1 MKKTKNKAWE
11 EVNKGMKLYTVLKM
25 GGDFKILNF
34 FRMKLRL
41 LSRRA
46 FTKLCGRTF
55 FGKIFF
61 YRVVKKKKKLV
72 VHSLGVF
79 QSFWQ
84 EWNFSA
90 YGNWFWTKYVKIF
103 CYRVQKCNFQGM
115 LLLFFWAVSL
125 SLQKL
130 FGILLMVV
138 VKFVKFLQK
147 LMVVMCGSSALP
159 VPVMQRWETITGHR
173 ILERYGMT
181 EFVMALSA
189 LGGIFGKYGGTAT
202 VQFLGQFG
210 FMADMQQFDFG
221 LPGFFGMDL
230 DMTALGDEEVIFKPV
245 FELNLLKKRNI
256 LSCLYIYKWKQINDC
271 IHKSSKITVTEDT
284 PQPLFTCT
292 LGMIFAYLVPK
303 VCISLIA
310 RPETLELLLQ
320 FAELE
325 LQVAALYAHRCCLRF
340 WTILPLISFLLMA
353 VAWLLG
359 CCLAVAWL
367 LGCGFERGT
376 PGPILVSFH
385 SLNFLRLRFVIK
397 ENVVMRMAL

>member
-34 FRMKLRL
+34 FR
-41 LSRRA
+41 
-46 FTKLCGRTF
+46 
-55 FGKIFF
+55 
-61 YRVVKKKKKLV
+61 
-72 VHSLGVF
+72 
-79 QSFWQ
+79 
-84 EWNFSA
+84 
-90 YGNWFWTKYVKIF
+90 
-103 CYRVQKCNFQGM
+103 
-115 LLLFFWAVSL
+115 
-125 SLQKL
+125 
-130 FGILLMVV
+130 
-138 VKFVKFLQK
+138 
-147 LMVVMCGSSALP
+147 MCGSSALP

-189 LGGIFGKYGGTAT
+189 LGGIFGKYGGTET

-210 FMADMQQFDFG
+210 FMADMQQFGFMGLQQFRFAAGLKLIFEESTICKYFSCIISISSSKFFSFFFPDFG

-376 PGPILVSFH
+376 PGPILSGSFEN
-385 SLNFLRLRFVIK
+385 SYIPENPRTFKPLTFRKTDFGRLKIAQIQARPQKKFPK
-397 ENVVMRMAL
+397 K